1 MDAPVESHGASSRC
15 LRLLPGLVGVVM
27 AGTFLLGM
35 FGTKVAHGAST
46 KVTVCV
52 PKTKSVLALTPKKTC
67 NKGES
72 RIVLSAGSPTARLC
86 VSPRTKSVS
95 YTSTGSCSAAL
106 RPGTTYAVNSQLAVC
121 RHSTTRKYVHRTTK
135 KCAKGYVT
143 GSLPVPTVRA
153 DVVTNSTTTTP
164 PTETSTTTTVPTATT
179 SSSTTTTTTTLAPTT
194 TSTTPTTTTTVA
206 PASISSFAAAQ
217 STINQGDSTTLTAAY
232 SGQSASISHSVG
244 SVDSGVSV
252 SVSPTATTTYTLTV
266 TNAAGNTVTQTV
278 TVHVNALTI
287 SSHPVGVTTTSLT
300 GETLS
305 VGATGTGSISYQWYR
320 NSQSISNA
328 NGTTYR
334 ATQDGTY
341 SVSVTSTLNGVTKT
355 LTSQNAVF
363 AINHVSI
370 SSQPTGGLIGDGDS
384 VTLSVGATGSGT
396 LTYQWKRNGATL
408 TGATSATYTATEG
421 GSYAVTVTSTR
432 NSVPNSVDSN
442 SATVDVNSVSI
453 ASEVTNQYV
462 TTGTTSLLG
471 VTVNSHVNATVSYQ
485 WFRDNVSL
493 QGETS
498 DVINVNQ
505 GGNYKVKV
513 TSQRGGTSAVVY
525 SSTMNVTE
533 IDAPAVSS
541 FGASSWRIGKGG
553 STQLT
558 GSFTGG
564 TGVITPGN
572 IAASSG
578 VAVTV
583 TPNSTTTYTLTVT
596 NAAGRDVEYT
606 TTVDVTTGTFT
617 ATSNNS
623 SVDRMSDH
631 EAITLGNGKVLVF
644 GNWGDTNVTDVYD
657 PATNSFTRVGN
668 MIRGRRLFSAVRL
681 QDGRVLAI
689 GGRYFN
695 GSTDVGLASA
705 EIFDP
710 ATETWTSTGSMAV
723 ARESFFAGLLPD
735 GKVFVA
741 GGRRLSPAGNLSSAE
756 IYDPVTGLFTTVA
769 SMPQERS
776 DLIGAVLPSGKV
788 FVVGGYNST
797 NSYMKSALIYD
808 PAQNSWTA
816 PASQMNSVH
825 HIGVA
830 LLMTDGRVMVAGGW
844 SPSVGVATIEIFD
857 PATNTFAAAAD
868 LPSMGTGRGS
878 HTGHVLDN
886 GKVAIFG
893 GSSGTGQL
901 YSTVTLYDPASN
913 TFTAEINTMR
923 WSRYGHAS
931 AKLNDGRVII
941 IGGNSS
947 NRTSADVFAP

>member
-1 MDAPVESHGASSRC
+1 MCRWAFGA
-15 LRLLPGLVGVVM
+15 LL
-27 AGTFLLGM
+27 ASTFLLVLLGNDA
-35 FGTKVAHGAST
+35 VDGAS
-46 KVTVCV
+46 KQVTVCLT
-52 PKTKSVLALTPKKTC
+52 KTKTVLATTPKKSC
-67 NKGES
+67 GKNEKK
-72 RIVLSAGSPTARLC
+72 IVISATGTTSIVC
-86 VSPRTKSVS
+86 VSPRTKSVAIS
-95 YTSTGSCSAAL
+95 STRTCTSSMRNAS
-106 RPGTTYAVNSQLAVC
+106 TYARNGLLAVC
-121 RHSTTRKYVHRTTK
+121 RQTKTRKYLLKTTSR
-135 KCAKGYVT
+135 CARGSVAT
-143 GSLPVPTVRA
+143 SLPVPTA
-153 DVVTNSTTTTP
+153 SANFVVD
-164 PTETSTTTTVPTATT
+164 STTTTVPPGTTTTT
-179 SSSTTTTTTTLAPTT
+179 SSVPSGTTTTTSTTSTTVAPTSTTTVPPGTTTTTTTVP
-194 TSTTPTTTTTVA
+194 
-206 PASISSFAAAQ
+206 PASITSFSAAA
-217 STINQGDSTTLTAAY
+217 STINNGDSTTLTAVW
-232 SGQSASISHSVG
+232 SGSSASINQSIGAVANGTPVTVNPS
-244 SVDSGVSV
+244 
-252 SVSPTATTTYTLTV
+252 TTVTYTLTV
-266 TNAAGNTVTQTV
+266 SNGAGQSVSQSV
-278 TVHVNALTI
+278 TVYVNTLSITSQPA
-287 SSHPVGVTTTSLT
+287 GVTTTSPS

-305 VGATGTGSISYQWYR
+305 VGTSSSGALSYQWFR
-320 NSQSISNA
+320 DAQQIPGA
-328 NGTTYR
+328 NGPSYR

-341 SVSVTSTLNGVTKT
+341 AVTVTSTLNGVTRSV
-355 LTSQNAVF
+355 TSQNAVF
-363 AINHVSI
+363 ATNFVAID
-370 SSQPTGGLIGDGDS
+370 SQPAGAVIGDGD
-384 VTLSVGATGSGT
+384 TAQLSVAATGSGV
-396 LTYQWKRNGATL
+396 LTYQWKRNGVDID
-408 TGATSATYTATEG
+408 SANSSTYTASIG
-421 GSYAVTVTSTR
+421 GSYNVTVTSTR
-432 NSVPNSVDSN
+432 NGVPNSVDSN

-541 FGASSWRIGKGG
+541 FGASSYRIGMGG

-572 IAASSG
+572 IIASSG

-623 SVDRMSDH
+623 SVDRMSGH
-631 EAITLGNGKVLVF
+631 KAVTLGNGKVLVF
-644 GNWGDTNVTDVYD
+644 GNWADTNVTDIYD
-657 PATNSFTRVGN
+657 PTTNSFTRVGN

-695 GSTDVGLASA
+695 GSTDVGLAST

-710 ATETWTSTGSMAV
+710 ATETWTSTGSMSV
-723 ARESFFAGLLPD
+723 AREGFFAGLLPD

-741 GGRRLSPAGNLSSAE
+741 GGRRLSPAGYLSSAE
-756 IYDPVTGLFTTVA
+756 IYDPVTGQFTTVA

-776 DLIGAVLPSGKV
+776 DLIGAVLSSGKV
-788 FVVGGYNST
+788 FVAGGYNST

-825 HIGVA
+825 HVGVA

-844 SPSVGVATIEIFD
+844 SPSVGVATIEIFN

-923 WSRYGHAS
+923 WSRYDHAS